1 MLPAYTM
8 PPKADKVRM
17 MRALVKLTL
26 GRTLVDKLADDLA
39 EGITILEKRGGL
51 DEHARKRAPTGT
63 GY

>member
-8 PPKADKVRM
+8 PPNADKVKM

-26 GRTLVDKLADDLA
+26 GRTLVDKLADDMGDA
-39 EGITILEKRGGL
+39 IEILEKRGGL
-51 DEHARKRAPTGT
+51 DEHARKRAHTSV